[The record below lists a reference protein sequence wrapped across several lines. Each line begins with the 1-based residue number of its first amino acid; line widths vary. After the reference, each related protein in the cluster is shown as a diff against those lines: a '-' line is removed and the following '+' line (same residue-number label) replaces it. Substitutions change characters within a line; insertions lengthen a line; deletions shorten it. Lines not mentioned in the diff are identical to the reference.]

1 MLYLGNQRNWVMS
14 MMYNIT
20 NYYKGNNQSSKRT
33 EDSYTQKNQEEKL

>member
-14 MMYNIT
+14 MMYNMT
-20 NYYKGNNQSSKRT
+20 NYYKGNNQSSKRA